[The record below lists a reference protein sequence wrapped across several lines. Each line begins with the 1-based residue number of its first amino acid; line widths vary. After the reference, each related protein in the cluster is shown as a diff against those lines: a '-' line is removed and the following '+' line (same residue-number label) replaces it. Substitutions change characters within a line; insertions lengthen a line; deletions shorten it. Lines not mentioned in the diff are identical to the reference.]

1 MTSMELTPQAVAGAQ
16 FSSVR
21 KGYDPDEVRAFLAK
35 VARGLDGIQT
45 AAGAADARAKSA
57 EAEIIR
63 LREEALAAPAPAPAP
78 PPLTATPTPTDD
90 TEQMSRVLVLAQ
102 RTADAAVGE
111 AQQEARAIVT
121 GRPKRRPGP
130 PSPTPSHAPPRC
142 WPRRAPRRAR
152 PATSSG
158 REWRWRSPP
167 SSAGRPNWPPTSSA
181 WGPRWRPGASG

>member
-1 MTSMELTPQAVAGAQ
+1 MSSMELTPQAVAGAQ

-45 AAGAADARAKSA
+45 AAGTADARAKSA

-63 LREEALAAPAPAPAP
+63 LREEALAAPAAAPAPASP
-78 PPLTATPTPTDD
+78 AVATDD

-111 AQQEARAIVT
+111 AQQEWAAC
-121 GRPKRRPGP
+121 
-130 PSPTPSHAPPRC
+130 ALQ
-142 WPRRAPRRAR
+142 RRAPGGAAR
-152 PATSSG
+152 WVA
-158 REWRWRSPP
+158 
-167 SSAGRPNWPPTSSA
+167 
-181 WGPRWRPGASG
+181 